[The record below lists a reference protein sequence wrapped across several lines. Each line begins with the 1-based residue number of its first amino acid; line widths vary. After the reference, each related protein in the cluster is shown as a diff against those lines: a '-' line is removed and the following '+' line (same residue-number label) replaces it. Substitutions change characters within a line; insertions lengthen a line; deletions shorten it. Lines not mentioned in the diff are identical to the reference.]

1 LEPVRILVADDF
13 EPWRRSIVSMIEEDP
28 GLEVIHESSDGLE
41 AVQACLG
48 LQPDLV
54 VLDVSLP
61 KLNGLEVARVI
72 REGSPASKI
81 LFISV
86 IPNRDVMREALRV
99 GAAGYIVKKDA
110 ARDLLR
116 AVRAAVADREYLSF
130 TVLPEP
136 ETDITEE

>member
-1 LEPVRILVADDF
+1 
-13 EPWRRSIVSMIEEDP
+13 MIEQDL

-41 AVQACLG
+41 AVQACLE

-61 KLNGLEVARVI
+61 KLNGLEVAREI
-72 REGSPASKI
+72 RGGSPDSKI
-81 LFISV
+81 LFLSV

-110 ARDLLR
+110 ARDLLN
-116 AVRAAVADREYLSF
+116 AVRAAVTDREYLRF
-130 TVLPEP
+130 TVLPKP
-136 ETDITEE
+136 ETDFNEE

>member
-1 LEPVRILVADDF
+1 
-13 EPWRRSIVSMIEEDP
+13 MIEEDP